1 MKLRFL
7 SSNLS
12 RILCG
17 FLFSVT
23 PLMPSFAAANE
34 SFGFLERFA
43 LADDRGAV
51 IKELIPGTEE
61 FYYYSSLHALQE
73 GRFDDV
79 TALLEPWIKR
89 HGNTQRVTEIEHR
102 RALLSYGES
111 AEASLEYLVQEL
123 NLRFNHERATLD
135 QKPDFP
141 TALDP
146 ELITWESFLQRSLGV
161 NSLAKIKTSGLDRLV
176 RDEIPLNP
184 AQRRELLS
192 RLVFPDFERLV
203 GLIAADL
210 RTPESRG
217 FGEFQIHRQLT
228 LAQLDELAG
237 LMPELATNSRFV
249 DARLLRLRPGGDVL
263 LEHSTE
269 ERIAYLDRLWE
280 YVGQLN
286 PAFNS
291 LKASVLYQKLSEA
304 RKNGE
309 FPLDD
314 FMDYLRLPRPAPYM
328 LPRYLQQNEQ
338 RNAMA
343 DLNADF
349 SATTGFPPI
358 GGDEPLV
365 RHFLEAAF
373 VEDESY
379 QRFTPFVD
387 EDYLKQVFAET
398 KLTLGLGDAA
408 DYFSMLTPEQVE
420 AVRERTEISLA
431 PDNPD
436 TFTGEDEV
444 SLSVVLKNVPE
455 LIVKVYEINAH
466 NYYLDQQREISTDLN
481 LDGLVANEEKRYQH
495 DEPSVIRHEKSLTF
509 ESMQGKRGIWVV
521 EMIGNGIS
529 SRALVR
535 KGKLQYLSTTTPG
548 GELIQVLS
556 EDNEWIK
563 DATAFFGNRQYD
575 SDEGGSIL
583 LPFSSD
589 GRASVILSDGIIS
602 SLVNIELPREEYSL
616 EAGFFLEQ
624 ESLIAGRETSVS
636 VRPQLSLHGEP
647 VSVTLLENTK
657 LRIQTTDADGIES
670 LVEVE
675 GFELF
680 DSQESVHRFQV
691 PNRLQR
697 IEVSLE
703 GELPLVSEEDE
714 TPLLT
719 SSREFLVNGT
729 DTQNQVFDLFLSRFD
744 EGYRIDVLGKSGEP
758 IAERPVSLV
767 LTHQYSSQPYSLVLK
782 SDPNGQVNLGPLSGI
797 SFLTAQSEGAT
808 RRDWRIQNGK
818 YSHAGSIHAKTGE
831 PVVVPVSD
839 PLEALTRSDL
849 AVFELR
855 AGVPVADRFDAASRG
870 DGAIVLTGLD
880 RGDYRVVLRG
890 EGKVIDLHVTEPTA
904 EAAGYALSESR
915 HLQLSDPSPLHL
927 MAMEREGDQLVVHVA
942 NADAFTRVHLIA
954 TRFLPEID
962 PYDSLMREEEMPL
975 FRITRGSN
983 RSLYLS
989 GRDIGEEYRYILER
1003 RNLARYPGNMLD
1015 RPGLLLNPWELNETE
1030 TNVDEAEAGEDY
1042 RKGAAMKE
1050 AGRARPAAVPDME
1063 PMEEAM
1069 VVLAPAFQFLK
1080 QPSLVLANLEVGK
1093 EGTVKLDASLLEGRQ
1108 HVQVV
1113 ALNSTTSASRQFA
1126 MPTPE
1131 ETDSFRD
1138 LRLTESLDSAKAF
1151 TQQNQV
1157 TLLAA
1162 GETLEINDLRSTEM
1176 EVYDTLGAVYSVLLS
1191 INGDADFMKFGFI
1204 TSWSQKEVAE
1214 KRRLYSEFAC
1224 HELNLFLAKKDPD
1237 FFQETVLPYLSNKK
1251 DKTFMDLYLLGENL
1265 EAFLQPW
1272 AFSRLN
1278 IVERILLGQRL
1289 GGTLREST
1297 ANHVVSL
1304 HELIP
1309 NDVGE
1314 EVYLFSQALRG
1325 RRAGG
1330 SDLDVN
1336 VAVAASGFAFDD
1348 ADGFADMGRPAIA
1361 STPSVRNEIVAL
1373 SSRGMAKAG
1382 GIEDKI
1388 PHFRELA
1395 LEQRLFRQIESTKE
1409 WAENNYYELPIR
1421 EQLADLVTVNG
1432 FWKDFANWDG
1442 EGGFYSRDFT
1452 AATENFTEMM
1462 LALSVMDLP
1471 FEAIEHE
1478 IELDDAKMTF
1488 TAKSP
1493 VILFH
1498 QEIQEGERA
1507 EGETPV
1513 LVSQNFYRAN
1523 DRFRM
1528 VNGQREDKFVTD
1540 EFLTGVIYGSQIVVT
1555 NPTSSRHRL
1564 DLLVQIPQGAVP
1576 VAESDYTKSY
1586 PFALNPFSTEK
1597 LEVSFYFPEVSGN
1610 DPFTGYPVQ
1619 VAKDEQVIAS
1629 GTTASFE
1636 VVERLTEVDET
1647 SWDYL
1652 SQEGTEKQVL
1662 DYLKNENLELI
1673 DLGRIAWR
1681 MKENVDFFK
1690 AATQLIAER
1699 HAYDNVLWS
1708 YGLYHGVPGVARE
1721 YLNHQEG
1728 LLNASGL
1735 WIESELVSIDPVD
1748 RHWHEHL
1755 EYSPLVNA
1763 RSHRLGKERSI
1774 LNDRFLE
1781 QYRSQLKV
1789 LTYKPS
1795 LSAEDRLS
1803 ITAYLFLQ
1811 DRIEEGLAW
1820 QETVN
1825 VDEISSKLQFDYLS
1839 AYAAF
1844 YREDLDVAAELAAN
1858 YEDYPIDRW
1867 NERFAT
1873 VAQQILEIGG
1883 GGAGDSEPGSI
1894 EKLSSTDPFLDL
1906 TTLDREAEL
1915 TFRNLDTVTVNY
1927 YEMDLEFLFS
1937 SNPFVSGGGGQFAY
1951 IRPNLSE
1958 EKSLPDVGNR
1968 FAFEIPEVFASKNVL
1983 VEVVGAGQRET
1994 VAVYSNQ
2001 LDVELS
2007 ERYGRLKVALEGE
2020 DEALPKTYIKVYA
2033 KMKDGS
2039 VKFFKDGYTDLRG
2052 KFDYAGLSTNELD
2065 EVEKMSLLVMSEE
2078 QGSLVKE
2085 VAPPKR

>member
-1 MKLRFL
+1 MKFRFL
-7 SSNLS
+7 PSNLS

-23 PLMPSFAAANE
+23 PLMPSFSAANE

-51 IKELIPGTEE
+51 INELIPGTEE

-73 GRFDDV
+73 GRFDNV
-79 TALLEPWIKR
+79 TALLEPWTKR
-89 HGNTQRVTEIEHR
+89 HGNTPRVTEIEHR
-102 RALLSYGES
+102 KALLSYGGN
-111 AEASLEYLVQEL
+111 AEASLEYLIQEL

-146 ELITWESFLQRSLGV
+146 ELITWDSFLQRSIGV
-161 NSLAKIKTSGLDRLV
+161 NSIAKIKTSGLDRLL

-192 RLVFPDFERLV
+192 RLVFPDFPQLV

-217 FGEFQIHRQLT
+217 FGEFQIHQQLT
-228 LAQLDELAG
+228 LAQLDELVG
-237 LMPELATNSRFV
+237 LMPELATNPKFV
-249 DARLLRLRPGGDVL
+249 DARLLRLRPDGDVL
-263 LEHSTE
+263 LEHSPE
-269 ERIAYLDRLWE
+269 ERTAYLDRIWG
-280 YVGQLN
+280 YVSQLS
-286 PAFNS
+286 PAYNS
-291 LKASVLYQKLSEA
+291 LKASVLYQKLSKA
-304 RKNGE
+304 RKTGE
-309 FPLDD
+309 LPLDD
-314 FMDYLRLPRPAPYM
+314 FMAYLRLPRPAPYM
-328 LPRYLQQNEQ
+328 LQRYLQGNDQ

-343 DLNADF
+343 DLNLDF
-349 SATTGFPPI
+349 SATTGFAPI
-358 GGDEPLV
+358 RSDEALV
-365 RHFLEAAF
+365 RHFLEAVF
-373 VEDESY
+373 VEDDSI
-379 QRFTPFVD
+379 QRFSPFVR

-408 DYFSMLTPEQVE
+408 DYFSMLTPAQVQ
-420 AVRERTEISLA
+420 AVRERVEISFA
-431 PDNPD
+431 PENPD

-444 SLSVVLKNVPE
+444 SLSVTLKNVPE

-481 LDGLVANEEKRYQH
+481 LDGLVANEEKRYQYE
-495 DEPSVIRHEKSLTF
+495 EPSVIRHGESFTF
-509 ESMQGKRGIWVV
+509 DSMSGKRGIWVV

-535 KGKLQYLSTTTPG
+535 KGKLQFLSNTTPG

-556 EDNEWIK
+556 EKNEWIK
-563 DATAFFGNRQYD
+563 DATVFFGGREYNA
-575 SDEGGSIL
+575 DEGGSIL

-589 GRASVILSDGIIS
+589 GRASVILSDGTIS

-624 ESLIAGRETSVS
+624 ESLFAGRETSVS

-647 VSVTLLENTK
+647 VSVTLLENTI
-657 LRIQTTDADGIES
+657 LRIQTTDADGVES

-680 DSQESVHRFQV
+680 DAQESVHRFQV

-697 IEVSLE
+697 IKVSLE
-703 GELPLVSEEDE
+703 GKLPLVSEADE
-714 TPLLT
+714 VPLL
-719 SSREFLVNGT
+719 SSFHEFLVNGT
-729 DTQNQVFDLFLSRFD
+729 EMQNQVFDIFLSRFE
-744 EGYRIDVLGKSGEP
+744 EGYRLDVLGKSGEP

-767 LTHQYSSQPYSLVLK
+767 LTHHDFNQPYSLVLK
-782 SDPNGQVNLGPLSGI
+782 SDAKGQVNLGPLPGI
-797 SFLTAQSEGAT
+797 SFLTVESEGAT

-818 YSHAGSIHAKTGE
+818 YSHAGSIHAERGE
-831 PVVVPVSD
+831 PVVVPLSD
-839 PLEALTRSDL
+839 SLDALTRSDL

-855 AGVPVADRFDAASRG
+855 AGVPVADRFVAASLEEG
-870 DGAIVLTGLD
+870 TVVLTGLE

-890 EGKVIDLHVTEPTA
+890 EGKAIDLHVTEPTA
-904 EAAGYALSESR
+904 KAAGYALSGSR
-915 HLQLSDPSPLHL
+915 HLQLSDPTPLHL
-927 MAMEREGDQLVVHVA
+927 TAIEREGDQLVIRVA

-954 TRFLPEID
+954 TRFLPELD
-962 PYDSLMREEEMPL
+962 PYESLLREEEMPL

-983 RSLYLS
+983 QSLYLS

-1003 RNLARYPGNMLD
+1003 RNLERYPGNMLE

-1030 TNVDEAEAGEDY
+1030 TDVDEAKMGEDY
-1042 RKGAAMKE
+1042 QKGAAMKE
-1050 AGRARPAAVPDME
+1050 DGRARPAIAPDMA

-1069 VVLAPAFQFLK
+1069 VVLVPAFQFLK
-1080 QPSLVLANLEVGK
+1080 QPSLVLANLEVG
-1093 EGTVKLDASLLEGRQ
+1093 EDGTVKLDASLLEGRQ

-1113 ALNSTTSASRQFA
+1113 ALNSTIAASRQFA
-1126 MPTPE
+1126 LPTPDE
-1131 ETDSFRD
+1131 SDSFRD
-1138 LRLTESLDSAKAF
+1138 LRLTKSLESAKAF
-1151 TQQNQV
+1151 TQQKQV

-1162 GETLEINDLRSTEM
+1162 GETLEIDDLRSAEM
-1176 EVYDTLGAVYSVLLS
+1176 EVYDTLGTVYSVLLS
-1191 INGDADFMKFGFI
+1191 INGDADLMKFGFI
-1204 TSWSQKEVAE
+1204 TNWNQKELAE

-1224 HELNLFLAKKDPD
+1224 HELHLFLARKDPD

-1265 EAFLQPW
+1265 EPFLQPW

-1278 IVERILLGQRL
+1278 VVERILLGQRL
-1289 GGTLREST
+1289 GGDHRDST
-1297 ANHVVSL
+1297 AGHIISL

-1309 NDVGE
+1309 EDVGQE
-1314 EVYLFSQALRG
+1314 AFFFSQALRG

-1330 SDLDVN
+1330 SELGLDVS
-1336 VAVAASGFAFDD
+1336 VAAVSLAY
-1348 ADGFADMGRPAIA
+1348 ADNFADEAESMPFAA
-1361 STPSVRNEIVAL
+1361 AAPKSTMAARSMVM
-1373 SSRGMAKAG
+1373 SRGPG
-1382 GIEDKI
+1382 GGGAN
-1388 PHFRELA
+1388 ELA
-1395 LEQRLFRQIESTKE
+1395 SLRDKAAEQRLFRQIESTKE

-1421 EQLADLVTVNG
+1421 EQLSDLVNVNG
-1432 FWKDFANWDG
+1432 FWRDFANWDG

-1471 FEAIEHE
+1471 FEASDHE
-1478 IELDDAKMTF
+1478 IEIDDIKMTF

-1498 QEIQEGERA
+1498 QEIQESERA
-1507 EGETPV
+1507 EEETPV

-1523 DRFRM
+1523 DRFRI

-1576 VAESDYTKSY
+1576 VAGSDYTKSY
-1586 PFALNPFSTEK
+1586 PFALAPFSTEK
-1597 LEVSFYFPEVSGN
+1597 LEVSFYFPGVSGDN
-1610 DPFTGYPVQ
+1610 PFTGYPVQ
-1619 VAKDEQVIAS
+1619 VAKDERVIAS
-1629 GTTASFE
+1629 GATATFQ
-1636 VVERLTEVDET
+1636 VVKRPSEVDET

-1652 SQEGTEKQVL
+1652 SQEGTEQQVL
-1662 DYLKNENLELI
+1662 DFLRNENLQLI
-1673 DLGRIAWR
+1673 DLSKIAWR
-1681 MKENVDFFK
+1681 MKGNVDFFK
-1690 AATQLIAER
+1690 SATQLIAGR
-1699 HAYDNVLWS
+1699 HAYDEALWS
-1708 YGLYHGVPGVARE
+1708 YGLYHGVTGVARE
-1721 YLNHQEG
+1721 YLNHQESF
-1728 LLNASGL
+1728 LNASGL
-1735 WIESELVSIDPVD
+1735 WIESELVSVDPVD

-1763 RSHRLGKERSI
+1763 RTHRLGRERSI
-1774 LNDRFLE
+1774 LNDRFLA
-1781 QYRSQLKV
+1781 QYQSQLKV
-1789 LTYKPS
+1789 LTYKPE

-1820 QETVN
+1820 QETVKA
-1825 VDEISSKLQFDYLS
+1825 EGISSTLQYDYLS

-1844 YREDLDVAAELAAN
+1844 YREDLEAAAAVAAN
-1858 YEDYPIDRW
+1858 YEDYPVDRW

-1873 VAQQILEIGG
+1873 VAQQVREIGG
-1883 GGAGDSEPGSI
+1883 GEAGEAEAGSI
-1894 EKLSSTDPFLDL
+1894 EQLSSTDPFLDL
-1906 TTLDREAEL
+1906 TALDREAEL
-1915 TFRNLDTVTVNY
+1915 TFRNLKTVTVNY

-1937 SNPFVSGGGGQFAY
+1937 SNPFVSGGSGQFAY

-1958 EKSLPDVGNR
+1958 EKALPDQGNR
-1968 FAFEIPEVFASKNVL
+1968 FAFEIPEAFASKNVL

-2007 ERYGRLKVALEGE
+2007 ERYGRLQVGIEGG
-2020 DEALPKTYIKVYA
+2020 DAALPKTYIKVYA

-2052 KFDYAGLSTNELD
+2052 KFDYASLSTNELD
-2065 EVEKMSLLVMSEE
+2065 QVEKLSLLVMSEE